1 MLSRRKIAIVLY
13 IIASFTVSFALNR
26 ARSTYLGKNLW
37 MKKYDKYRS
46 LKINTTIYA
55 KLFPILVN
63 TYFADRYFYINP
75 KSHISRYYKET
86 DSNYH
91 ARIRKENSKHVHQE
105 PYSLERIITGVYFVS
120 FISLCKNKFF

>member
-1 MLSRRKIAIVLY
+1 MLEFSKKVY
-13 IIASFTVSFALNR
+13 ENR
-26 ARSTYLGKNLW
+26 P
-37 MKKYDKYRS
+37 
-46 LKINTTIYA
+46 TTRYA
-55 KLFPILVN
+55 ELFPILVN

-75 KSHISRYYKET
+75 KSHSPRYYKET

-120 FISLCKNKFF
+120 FISLYENKFKTVCLECCFININYLV